1 MEIKTFWLA
10 EHHIWAG
17 MASLVTPI
25 LVGRAASVME
35 KIRIEWRNAAYYYF
49 HLFAAERFYEIL
61 AQAAVN

>member
-1 MEIKTFWLA
+1 MFWLA

-35 KIRIEWRNAAYYYF
+35 KMRIEWRNAAYS
-49 HLFAAERFYEIL
+49 LFSSFRGFYEIL